1 MNDLFFD
8 LDAIVADIVQDYDRD
23 DMMLQAELDM
33 LALDDDEE
41 EREDDEV

>member
-8 LDAIVADIVQDYDRD
+8 LDAIVADIVEDYDRD

-33 LALDDDEE
+33 LDLDEDEE
-41 EREDDEV
+41 LDED

>member
-8 LDAIVADIVQDYDRD
+8 IDAIVADIVEDCDRD

-33 LALDDDEE
+33 LALEEDEE
-41 EREDDEV
+41 DEDDEV

>member
-23 DMMLQAELDM
+23 DMMLQAELDTVH
-33 LALDDDEE
+33 LDDEE
-41 EREDDEV
+41 LENEED